1 MKAISCYQGNGG
13 HRNALCIGGPQDLT
27 GQQYEWFNN
36 SSKVSL
42 SQWPQSSSFRTPNP
56 LFTTH
61 FCLLLY
67 LFIFTIFQCLVSSK
81 CSTNSLKL
89 KGTLFF
95 TLVAFSNSHQNF
107 LTLRGRGITRWSRFQ
122 ACNKATNSKLFVQ
135 CHQSFFFFF
144 ALEANFS
151 YPPEEKKNPLFE
163 NIDQLSPPSPAACM
177 EWGASAPQ
185 PPSPHGWGYTTNLS
199 IT

>member
-1 MKAISCYQGNGG
+1 MKAISCYQGDRG
-13 HRNALCIGGPQDLT
+13 HRNALCIGGPQDLA

-42 SQWPQSSSFRTPNP
+42 SQWPQSSSFQTPNP
-56 LFTTH
+56 IFATH

-67 LFIFTIFQCLVSSK
+67 LFIFTISQCLVSSK

-95 TLVAFSNSHQNF
+95 TLVAFSNSHQNSHLNVF

-135 CHQSFFFFF
+135 CHQSFFFF
-144 ALEANFS
+144 LHWRPIS
-151 YPPEEKKNPLFE
+151 HTVRKKKNPTF
-163 NIDQLSPPSPAACM
+163 
-177 EWGASAPQ
+177 
-185 PPSPHGWGYTTNLS
+185 
-199 IT
+199 